1 MNLIDL
7 AQAAQTHSDNG
18 AANLLLRRLGGPA
31 AFTAWLRTQVMHR
44 PASTAWAE

>member
-31 AFTAWLRTQVMHR
+31 AFTAWLRTQG
-44 PASTAWAE
+44 